1 MSATITD
8 KAVFK
13 QRVQHWADKLWKGLL
28 IAYLGDCEALET
40 ELMSRVHNSA
50 PTH

>member
-28 IAYLGDCEALET
+28 IAYLGDCEHWKR
-40 ELMSRVHNSA
+40 S
-50 PTH
+50 